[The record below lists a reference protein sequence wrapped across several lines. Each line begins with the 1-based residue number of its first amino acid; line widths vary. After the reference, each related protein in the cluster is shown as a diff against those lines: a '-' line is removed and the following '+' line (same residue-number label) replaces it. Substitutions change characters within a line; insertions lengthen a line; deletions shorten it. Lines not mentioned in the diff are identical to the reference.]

1 MNEKIISMLVGIL
14 IMLGGWNLTQTFSL
28 STTQAVVEDKVAKL
42 ERQIEKLQD
51 KMDIMMNSDEE
62 IMEQHRK
69 LFEALEDNNQPRD
82 GGGYNY

>member
-1 MNEKIISMLVGIL
+1 MLVGVL

-42 ERQIEKLQD
+42 ERQLEKLQD

-82 GGGYNY
+82 GGSSYNY

>member
-1 MNEKIISMLVGIL
+1 MLVGVL

-42 ERQIEKLQD
+42 ERQLEKLQD